1 MAPYLGIGASLAV
14 TVLVSLAAGYWLDG
28 KFGTRPYLFLA
39 GGVFGVVA
47 AFWQVYKLT
56 MARRP

>member
-14 TVLVSLAAGYWLDG
+14 TVLLSLGAGYWLDG
-28 KFGTRPYLFLA
+28 KFGTRPWLFLA

>member
-14 TVLVSLAAGYWLDG
+14 TVLLSLGAGYWLDG